1 MIFGS
6 DQGMAGQLNERVVD
20 FASKSLDRRGSGPGE
35 EVILAVGERPR
46 GLLADAGREAAAF
59 FAVPG
64 SARGIT
70 PLVQDLLVNPGKF
83 DEQTG
88 FDRTLALLQPA
99 YFRGASYESHGLLL
113 LPLDQRWLDRLGQ
126 KKWPSRCRPTFT
138 MNQEKLFSAL
148 IRQYLFVSLFQAMA
162 ESLASENASRLAAM
176 QNAERNIEQRLNELT
191 GQYHQRRQMSITEE
205 LLDIVFRVRGP
216 ERIIWGNRVS
226 LIEPPQRIRHFAEK
240 WDFSRK
246 TGIIFIN

>member
-1 MIFGS
+1 M
-6 DQGMAGQLNERVVD
+6 
-20 FASKSLDRRGSGPGE
+20 
-35 EVILAVGERPR
+35 
-46 GLLADAGREAAAF
+46 ADAGREAAAF

-64 SARGIT
+64 SAKGIT
-70 PLVQDLLVNPGKF
+70 PLVQDLLVNLEALMSRPGLTELWLF
-83 DEQTG
+83 YN
-88 FDRTLALLQPA
+88 RHLS
-99 YFRGASYESHGLLL
+99 GASYEPHGLLV

-205 LLDIVFRVRGP
+205 LLDIVSGF
-216 ERIIWGNRVS
+216 EA
-226 LIEPPQRIRHFAEK
+226 LKE
-240 WDFSRK
+240 
-246 TGIIFIN
+246 